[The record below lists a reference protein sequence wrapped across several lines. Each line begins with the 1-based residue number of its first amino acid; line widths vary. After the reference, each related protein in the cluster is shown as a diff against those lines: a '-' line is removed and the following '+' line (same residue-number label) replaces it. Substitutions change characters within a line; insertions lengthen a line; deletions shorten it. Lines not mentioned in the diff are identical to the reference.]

1 MTASCRDVCTDGF
14 GLEDAADAVFLDL
27 PHPWDAVPHAKRALR
42 KSVDTRICSFSPC
55 VEQVQKACEALRK
68 HGFNEISTVECL
80 QRVFQVS
87 GHNRRLCISDSGTYK
102 KKFTQVRKITMP
114 VYDEK
119 RVKKQPNPTNEDE
132 KEEEGCS
139 PSKMRKLEEAEAY
152 AADGDKKVE
161 NSRLGDGNG
170 GGDSEMK
177 PEKSFVTGVPLLTMP
192 GHTGYL
198 TFATLPA
205 TLPKKVDIS
214 DQAVEESQ

>member
-1 MTASCRDVCTDGF
+1 
-14 GLEDAADAVFLDL
+14 
-27 PHPWDAVPHAKRALR
+27 
-42 KSVDTRICSFSPC
+42 
-55 VEQVQKACEALRK
+55 
-68 HGFNEISTVECL
+68 
-80 QRVFQVS
+80 
-87 GHNRRLCISDSGTYK
+87 
-102 KKFTQVRKITMP
+102 MP

-119 RVKKQPNPTNEDE
+119 RGKKQPNPANEDE
-132 KEEEGCS
+132 MEEEGCS
-139 PSKMRKLEEAEAY
+139 PSKMRKLEEAEAD
-152 AADGDKKVE
+152 AADGDKEEE

-170 GGDSEMK
+170 GGDSEVK

>member
-1 MTASCRDVCTDGF
+1 
-14 GLEDAADAVFLDL
+14 
-27 PHPWDAVPHAKRALR
+27 
-42 KSVDTRICSFSPC
+42 
-55 VEQVQKACEALRK
+55 
-68 HGFNEISTVECL
+68 
-80 QRVFQVS
+80 
-87 GHNRRLCISDSGTYK
+87 
-102 KKFTQVRKITMP
+102 MP

>member
-1 MTASCRDVCTDGF
+1 
-14 GLEDAADAVFLDL
+14 
-27 PHPWDAVPHAKRALR
+27 
-42 KSVDTRICSFSPC
+42 
-55 VEQVQKACEALRK
+55 
-68 HGFNEISTVECL
+68 
-80 QRVFQVS
+80 
-87 GHNRRLCISDSGTYK
+87 
-102 KKFTQVRKITMP
+102 MP

-139 PSKMRKLEEAEAY
+139 PSKMRKLEAEAD
-152 AADGDKKVE
+152 AADGDKEVE

-170 GGDSEMK
+170 GGDSEVK